1 MEIKGSLGFFVV
13 VVEFFWVFFVFF
25 FFAFLQM
32 VCLNVLMGK
41 GEEMED
47 AE

>member
-13 VVEFFWVFFVFF
+13 VVEFFFF